1 MRRHPARCPLRS
13 TTSAETLRLVPRRRP
28 KLTRS
33 WGPIPTRSL
42 RSRRWRSFVTF
53 GVPYD
58 EALRLWPTARAFTR
72 SPNVDTVMG
81 DRYRMR
87 PQDWAIILIPFI
99 HRDPSA
105 WGEDA
110 EEFRPDRFLPE
121 SSRRRAPRSYKPFGT
136 GERACIGRKLAL
148 HEAVL
153 VLARLLHR
161 YDITGD
167 PDYELAVSERLT
179 LMPQG
184 FRMTLARRTPATSP
198 PTGGPPR

>member
-1 MRRHPARCPLRS
+1 MITCGGRRSEFGFQGAAAPTSGTLDPHGGARRATPLS
-13 TTSAETLRLVPRRRP
+13 VWHYGPTLLGLVPRRRP

-42 RSRRWRSFVTF
+42 RSRRWRSFVTL

-58 EALRLWPTARAFTR
+58 EALRLWPTALAFTR
-72 SPNVDTVMG
+72 SPNVDTVIG

-99 HRDPSA
+99 ARDPSA

-167 PDYELAVSERLT
+167 PDRSEE
-179 LMPQG
+179 
-184 FRMTLARRTPATSP
+184 RR
-198 PTGGPPR
+198 